1 VSLPEE
7 LDAGNLHVQFCEGP
21 GPTDIGLRSSGTA
34 GKPGG
39 QQRKQT
45 STYSIRR
52 NRSTRL
58 NSIILEGLMK
68 KIDNMR
74 PTMFRNRNG
83 VNKLLW
89 VTSILFFGL
98 FRWAI
103 GSQPFCGIQIADN
116 SW

>member
-1 VSLPEE
+1 
-7 LDAGNLHVQFCEGP
+7 
-21 GPTDIGLRSSGTA
+21 
-34 GKPGG
+34 
-39 QQRKQT
+39 
-45 STYSIRR
+45 
-52 NRSTRL
+52 
-58 NSIILEGLMK
+58 MK